1 MDRVHGDFRRG
12 KAVISHDASQRV
24 ERVCCPLVKLGAP
37 HIRRVR
43 VKDIFVACLL
53 GIRFV
58 KEGCGGWNRSDDK
71 PSFCRVTVDALNK
84 DWRTNGQTV
93 VCRGGDKNTRAAL
106 VNFDAQNIQCFVVV
120 PGEECR
126 DIVDK
131 LQILPSCCLQ
141 TILKIGVDEIH
152 GVADAKFANRVYQ
165 TLYCRIV
172 TLDESPDHCVHHI
185 LLRRFYLSLHNTNMS
200 LQLRGQIKQTYK
212 MGRFESGDE
221 TTPSIAFDASRNTGI
236 FQANG
241 VCVSHEGTRV
251 MQIGD
256 TVTVDTVLVG
266 NGAGLSDIQA
276 SNVVGLTE
284 ALDTIEASTVST
296 NVVYGNAGDL
306 VVGANLVPESNVT
319 YNLGSETYRFKDL
332 YLSGNTIS
340 LGTAVLKEQ
349 DGKLL
354 CPTGFVGDGSS
365 LTGVFVPISL
375 SNVQIT
381 DSEWT
386 VLDDTA
392 ISPDGGQFILN
403 GSGFAPATLVKIA
416 GTNASSTSYV
426 SSTQLR
432 VQVGARTPGT
442 YDISV
447 IRGDTQTATLPSSLN
462 VSDVVT
468 WITPSNLGN
477 VEYAKG
483 FDLTLQASSD
493 SNVTYANTSP
503 LPPQTTLLPNGQ
515 LSGNITSVVAST
527 LYSFDILAIDEEL
540 QDSIGTFLLRLIVLM
555 INATQTTDSGWTA
568 LTQTAVDSNVS
579 AVYWTISGDGFTE
592 LTSILVDDTAPTS
605 FSIVNDSL
613 LRVQGPAKSAGTYN
627 VTLTTPTAT
636 EVFANAVVYS
646 DVPVWS
652 TPNTIS
658 VAASSAYSLSL
669 QATSDS
675 IVMYSNV
682 TPIPPGTVLD
692 TSTGTLSGP
701 GIAESTLYSF
711 DIKATDEELQYT
723 TRTFEVAL
731 LAGALNTVVSVD
743 AMNEGAVAL
752 TDSGELYAWGPGF
765 EVDLFYPLPTL
776 SSSGS
781 MVGSLAG
788 KNVSSTACG
797 QSYTMVIATDGTL
810 HGFGLNQYGQ
820 LTGSNRVYRTPI
832 LINGGSLSGKN
843 VSSVACGDNYTMVIA
858 TDGSLHGLGRNSQ
871 GQLGDGTTTI
881 RLSPVLING
890 GSLSGKNVSSVACGY
905 YHTMVI
911 ATDGSLH
918 GFGYNVYG
926 QLGDGTQYT
935 TRLSPVLINGG
946 SLSGKSVSSVACGES
961 HTMVIATDGSLHGL
975 GLNSQGQL
983 GDGTT
988 TNRLSPVLINGGSLS
1003 GKSVSSVACG
1013 RLHTMVTATDGSLHG
1028 VGYNGFANLGDGT
1041 YQSKLS
1047 PVLIN
1052 GGSLSG
1058 KNVSSVTCGEYHN
1071 VVIAT
1076 DGSLHGFGY
1085 NNYGQLGDGTTTPRT
1100 SPVLINGGSLSGK
1113 NVSSV
1118 ACRAYHTM
1126 VTATDGSLHGFGS
1139 ASSFQ
1144 LGVQTQTIIFTNR
1157 GSLSG
1162 KNVSSVVC
1170 GANYTMVTATDGT
1183 LHGFGYNGQGQLGD
1197 GTTTTRTSPDLI
1209 NGGSLSGK
1217 NVSSVA
1223 CGYYHTMVIA
1233 TDGSLHGFGY
1243 NNYGQL
1249 GDGTQ
1254 YTTRLSPVLI
1264 NGGSLS
1270 GKSVS
1275 SVACGES
1282 HTMVIA
1288 TDGSLHGLGLNS
1300 QGQLGDGTTTN
1311 RLSPVLING
1320 GSLSGKSVSSVAC
1333 GQQHTMVTATD
1344 GSLHGVGYNGFAN
1357 LGDGTYQSKLSPVL
1371 INGGSLSGK
1380 NVSSVTCG
1388 EYHNVV
1394 IATDGSLHGFGY
1406 NNYGQLGDGTTTPRT
1421 SPVLI
1426 NGGSLSGKNVSSVA
1440 CRAYHTMVTAT
1451 DGSLH
1456 GFGSASSFQ
1465 LGVQTQTIIFTNR
1478 GSLSGKNVSSVACA
1492 YYHTMVIATDG

>member
-765 EVDLFYPLPTL
+765 EVDPFYPLPTL

-858 TDGSLHGLGRNSQ
+858 TDGSLHGLGLNSQ
-871 GQLGDGTTTI
+871 GQLGDGTTTN

-918 GFGYNVYG
+918 GFGYNVYGQLGDGAQYTTRLSPVLINGGSLSGKSVSSVACGESHTMVIATDGSLHGVGYNGFANLGDGTYQSKLSPVLINGGSLSGKNVSSVTCGEYHNVVIATDGSLHGFGYNNYGQLGDGTTTPRTSPVLINGGSLSGKSVSSVACRAYHTMVTATDGSLHGFGSASSFQLGVQTQTIIFTNRGSFSGKNVSSVVCGANYTMVTATDGTLHGFGYNGQGQLGDGTTTTSTPPDLINGGSLSGKNVSSVACGYYHTMVIATDGSLHGFGYNNYG

-975 GLNSQGQL
+975 GLNTQGQL

-1118 ACRAYHTM
+1118 ACRAY
-1126 VTATDGSLHGFGS
+1126 
-1139 ASSFQ
+1139 
-1144 LGVQTQTIIFTNR
+1144 
-1157 GSLSG
+1157 
-1162 KNVSSVVC
+1162 
-1170 GANYTMVTATDGT
+1170 
-1183 LHGFGYNGQGQLGD
+1183 
-1197 GTTTTRTSPDLI
+1197 
-1209 NGGSLSGK
+1209 
-1217 NVSSVA
+1217 
-1223 CGYYHTMVIA
+1223 
-1233 TDGSLHGFGY
+1233 
-1243 NNYGQL
+1243 
-1249 GDGTQ
+1249 
-1254 YTTRLSPVLI
+1254 
-1264 NGGSLS
+1264 
-1270 GKSVS
+1270 
-1275 SVACGES
+1275 
-1282 HTMVIA
+1282 
-1288 TDGSLHGLGLNS
+1288 
-1300 QGQLGDGTTTN
+1300 
-1311 RLSPVLING
+1311 
-1320 GSLSGKSVSSVAC
+1320 
-1333 GQQHTMVTATD
+1333 
-1344 GSLHGVGYNGFAN
+1344 
-1357 LGDGTYQSKLSPVL
+1357 
-1371 INGGSLSGK
+1371 
-1380 NVSSVTCG
+1380 
-1388 EYHNVV
+1388 
-1394 IATDGSLHGFGY
+1394 
-1406 NNYGQLGDGTTTPRT
+1406 
-1421 SPVLI
+1421 
-1426 NGGSLSGKNVSSVA
+1426 
-1440 CRAYHTMVTAT
+1440 
-1451 DGSLH
+1451 
-1456 GFGSASSFQ
+1456 
-1465 LGVQTQTIIFTNR
+1465 
-1478 GSLSGKNVSSVACA
+1478 
-1492 YYHTMVIATDG
+1492 

>member
-579 AVYWTISGDGFTE
+579 AVYWPISGDGFTE

-765 EVDLFYPLPTL
+765 EVDPFYPLPTL

-858 TDGSLHGLGRNSQ
+858 TDGSLHGLGLNSQ
-871 GQLGDGTTTI
+871 GQLGDGTTTN

-926 QLGDGTQYT
+926 QLGDGAQYT
-935 TRLSPVLINGG
+935 T
-946 SLSGKSVSSVACGES
+946 
-961 HTMVIATDGSLHGL
+961 
-975 GLNSQGQL
+975 
-983 GDGTT
+983 
-988 TNRLSPVLINGGSLS
+988 RLSPVLINGGSLS

-1058 KNVSSVTCGEYHN
+1058 KNVSSVTCGYYHN
-1071 VVIAT
+1071 VVTAT

-1085 NNYGQLGDGTTTPRT
+1085 NGGGDLGDGTTTDRT
-1100 SPVLINGGSLSGK
+1100 SPVLING
-1113 NVSSV
+1113 
-1118 ACRAYHTM
+1118 
-1126 VTATDGSLHGFGS
+1126 
-1139 ASSFQ
+1139 
-1144 LGVQTQTIIFTNR
+1144 
-1157 GSLSG
+1157 
-1162 KNVSSVVC
+1162 
-1170 GANYTMVTATDGT
+1170 
-1183 LHGFGYNGQGQLGD
+1183 
-1197 GTTTTRTSPDLI
+1197 
-1209 NGGSLSGK
+1209 
-1217 NVSSVA
+1217 
-1223 CGYYHTMVIA
+1223 
-1233 TDGSLHGFGY
+1233 
-1243 NNYGQL
+1243 
-1249 GDGTQ
+1249 
-1254 YTTRLSPVLI
+1254 
-1264 NGGSLS
+1264 GGSLS

-1275 SVACGES
+1275 SVACGEYES
-1282 HTMVIA
+1282 YAIA
-1288 TDGSLHGLGLNS
+1288 TDGTLHRLRASTYLVGGVTLSGKTITNVKRAGFTSYTWLRTSDNEGYAFGS
-1300 QGQLGDGTTTN
+1300 NQLDKIGIIYNGYIN
-1311 RLSPVLING
+1311 ESSPVLLDIP
-1320 GSLSGKSVSSVAC
+1320 L
-1333 GQQHTMVTATD
+1333 
-1344 GSLHGVGYNGFAN
+1344 N
-1357 LGDGTYQSKLSPVL
+1357 LV
-1371 INGGSLSGK
+1371 
-1380 NVSSVTCG
+1380 
-1388 EYHNVV
+1388 
-1394 IATDGSLHGFGY
+1394 
-1406 NNYGQLGDGTTTPRT
+1406 
-1421 SPVLI
+1421 
-1426 NGGSLSGKNVSSVA
+1426 
-1440 CRAYHTMVTAT
+1440 
-1451 DGSLH
+1451 
-1456 GFGSASSFQ
+1456 
-1465 LGVQTQTIIFTNR
+1465 
-1478 GSLSGKNVSSVACA
+1478 
-1492 YYHTMVIATDG
+1492 

>member
-306 VVGANLVPESNVT
+306 VVGANRVPESNVT

-613 LRVQGPAKSAGTYN
+613 LRVQGPSKPRGTYD

-652 TPNTIS
+652 TPSTIS
-658 VAASSAYSLSL
+658 VAASSAYSLSF
-669 QATSDS
+669 QGTSDS
-675 IVMYSNV
+675 IVTYVNE
-682 TPIPPGTVLD
+682 TPIPPDTVLD
-692 TSTGTLSGP
+692 TSTGALTGP
-701 GIAESTLYSF
+701 GITESVLYSI
-711 DIKATDEELQYT
+711 DMKAIDEELQYKT
-723 TRTFEVAL
+723 QTFQVAL
-731 LAGALNTVVSVD
+731 LAGALNTVVSVHSMTNGV
-743 AMNEGAVAL
+743 AAL
-752 TDSGELYAWGPGF
+752 TDSGALYAWGPGF
-765 EVDLFYPLPTL
+765 ELDPSYPLPTL

-781 MVGSLAG
+781 MAGSLAG
-788 KNVSSTACG
+788 KSVLSVAC
-797 QSYTMVIATDGTL
+797 QTHTMVIATDGTL
-810 HGFGLNQYGQ
+810 HGFGLNQYGK

-832 LINGGSLSGKN
+832 LINSGSLSGKS
-843 VSSVACGDNYTMVIA
+843 VSSVACGTV
-858 TDGSLHGLGRNSQ
+858 
-871 GQLGDGTTTI
+871 
-881 RLSPVLING
+881 
-890 GSLSGKNVSSVACGY
+890 
-905 YHTMVI
+905 HTMVI
-911 ATDGSLH
+911 ATDGTLH
-918 GFGYNVYG
+918 GFGTNGNG
-926 QLGDGTQYT
+926 QLGDGTYT
-935 TRLSPVLINGG
+935 SRPSPVLINGG
-946 SLSGKSVSSVACGES
+946 SLSGKSVSSVACGPS
-961 HTMVIATDGSLHGL
+961 HTMVIATDGTLHGF
-975 GLNSQGQL
+975 GYNHFGQL

-988 TNRLSPVLINGGSLS
+988 TNRPSPVLINGGSLS
-1003 GKSVSSVACG
+1003 GKSVSSVAG
-1013 RLHTMVTATDGSLHG
+1013 GQNHTM
-1028 VGYNGFANLGDGT
+1028 
-1041 YQSKLS
+1041 
-1047 PVLIN
+1047 
-1052 GGSLSG
+1052 
-1058 KNVSSVTCGEYHN
+1058 
-1071 VVIAT
+1071 VIAT
-1076 DGSLHGFGY
+1076 DGTLHGFG
-1085 NNYGQLGDGTTTPRT
+1085 L
-1100 SPVLINGGSLSGK
+1100 
-1113 NVSSV
+1113 
-1118 ACRAYHTM
+1118 
-1126 VTATDGSLHGFGS
+1126 

-1243 NNYGQL
+1243 NGYG
-1249 GDGTQ
+1249 
-1254 YTTRLSPVLI
+1254 
-1264 NGGSLS
+1264 N
-1270 GKSVS
+1270 
-1275 SVACGES
+1275 
-1282 HTMVIA
+1282 
-1288 TDGSLHGLGLNS
+1288 
-1300 QGQLGDGTTTN
+1300 LGDGTTTN

-1320 GSLSGKSVSSVAC
+1320 GSLSGK
-1333 GQQHTMVTATD
+1333 
-1344 GSLHGVGYNGFAN
+1344 
-1357 LGDGTYQSKLSPVL
+1357 
-1371 INGGSLSGK
+1371 

-1388 EYHNVV
+1388 YYHNVV
-1394 IATDGSLHGFGY
+1394 TATDGSLHGFGY
-1406 NNYGQLGDGTTTPRT
+1406 NGGGDLGDGTTTDRT

-1426 NGGSLSGKNVSSVA
+1426 NGGGSLSGKSVSSVA
-1440 CRAYHTMVTAT
+1440 CGEYESYA
-1451 DGSLH
+1451 
-1456 GFGSASSFQ
+1456 
-1465 LGVQTQTIIFTNR
+1465 
-1478 GSLSGKNVSSVACA
+1478 
-1492 YYHTMVIATDG
+1492 IATDGTLHRLRASTYLVGGVTLSGKTITNVKRAGFTSYTWLRTSDNEGYAFGSNQLDKIGIIYNGYINESSPVLLDIPLNLV

>member
-493 SNVTYANTSP
+493 SNVTYASTSP

-555 INATQTTDSGWTA
+555 INATQTTDASWNA

-765 EVDLFYPLPTL
+765 EVDPFYPLPTL

-843 VSSVACGDNYTMVIA
+843 VSSVACGDNY
-858 TDGSLHGLGRNSQ
+858 
-871 GQLGDGTTTI
+871 
-881 RLSPVLING
+881 
-890 GSLSGKNVSSVACGY
+890 
-905 YHTMVI
+905 
-911 ATDGSLH
+911 
-918 GFGYNVYG
+918 
-926 QLGDGTQYT
+926 
-935 TRLSPVLINGG
+935 
-946 SLSGKSVSSVACGES
+946 
-961 HTMVIATDGSLHGL
+961 TMVIATDGSLHGL

-1118 ACRAYHTM
+1118 ACRAFHTM

-1243 NNYGQL
+1243 NGYGNL

-1288 TDGSLHGLGLNS
+1288 TDGSLHGLGY
-1300 QGQLGDGTTTN
+1300 
-1311 RLSPVLING
+1311 
-1320 GSLSGKSVSSVAC
+1320 K
-1333 GQQHTMVTATD
+1333 
-1344 GSLHGVGYNGFAN
+1344 
-1357 LGDGTYQSKLSPVL
+1357 
-1371 INGGSLSGK
+1371 
-1380 NVSSVTCG
+1380 
-1388 EYHNVV
+1388 
-1394 IATDGSLHGFGY
+1394 
-1406 NNYGQLGDGTTTPRT
+1406 
-1421 SPVLI
+1421 
-1426 NGGSLSGKNVSSVA
+1426 
-1440 CRAYHTMVTAT
+1440 
-1451 DGSLH
+1451 
-1456 GFGSASSFQ
+1456 
-1465 LGVQTQTIIFTNR
+1465 
-1478 GSLSGKNVSSVACA
+1478 
-1492 YYHTMVIATDG
+1492 

>member
-319 YNLGSETYRFKDL
+319 YNLGSETYRFKDI

-515 LSGNITSVVAST
+515 LSGNITSVTSST
-527 LYSFDILAIDEEL
+527 LYSFDTKATDEEL
-540 QDSIGTFLLRLIVLM
+540 QDSIRTFVLRLIVLM

-652 TPNTIS
+652 TPSTIS
-658 VAASSAYSLSL
+658 VAASSAYSLSF
-669 QATSDS
+669 QGTSDS
-675 IVMYSNV
+675 IVTYVNE
-682 TPIPPGTVLD
+682 TPIPPDTVLD
-692 TSTGTLSGP
+692 TSTGALTGP
-701 GIAESTLYSF
+701 GITESVLYSI
-711 DIKATDEELQYT
+711 DMKAIDEELQYKT
-723 TRTFEVAL
+723 QTFQVAL
-731 LAGALNTVVSVD
+731 LAGALNTVVSVHSMSKGV
-743 AMNEGAVAL
+743 AAL
-752 TDSGELYAWGPGF
+752 TDSGALYAWGPGF
-765 EVDLFYPLPTL
+765 ELDPSYPLPTL

-781 MVGSLAG
+781 MAGSLAG
-788 KNVSSTACG
+788 KSVSSVSSG
-797 QSYTMVIATDGTL
+797 NQHTMVIATDGTL
-810 HGFGLNQYGQ
+810 HGFGLNNYGQ

-843 VSSVACGDNYTMVIA
+843 VSSVAWGAYNTMVIA
-858 TDGSLHGLGRNSQ
+858 TDGTLHGFGYNGS
-871 GQLGDGTTTI
+871 GQLGDGT
-881 RLSPVLING
+881 
-890 GSLSGKNVSSVACGY
+890 
-905 YHTMVI
+905 
-911 ATDGSLH
+911 
-918 GFGYNVYG
+918 
-926 QLGDGTQYT
+926 YT
-935 TRLSPVLINGG
+935 TRPSPVLINGG
-946 SLSGKSVSSVACGES
+946 SLSGKSVSSVAGGQN
-961 HTMVIATDGSLHGL
+961 HTMVI
-975 GLNSQGQL
+975 
-983 GDGTT
+983 
-988 TNRLSPVLINGGSLS
+988 
-1003 GKSVSSVACG
+1003 
-1013 RLHTMVTATDGSLHG
+1013 
-1028 VGYNGFANLGDGT
+1028 
-1041 YQSKLS
+1041 
-1047 PVLIN
+1047 
-1052 GGSLSG
+1052 
-1058 KNVSSVTCGEYHN
+1058 
-1071 VVIAT
+1071 
-1076 DGSLHGFGY
+1076 
-1085 NNYGQLGDGTTTPRT
+1085 
-1100 SPVLINGGSLSGK
+1100 
-1113 NVSSV
+1113 
-1118 ACRAYHTM
+1118 
-1126 VTATDGSLHGFGS
+1126 
-1139 ASSFQ
+1139 
-1144 LGVQTQTIIFTNR
+1144 
-1157 GSLSG
+1157 
-1162 KNVSSVVC
+1162 
-1170 GANYTMVTATDGT
+1170 ATDGT
-1183 LHGFGYNGQGQLGD
+1183 LHGFGINAYGGLGD
-1197 GTTTTRTSPDLI
+1197 GT
-1209 NGGSLSGK
+1209 N
-1217 NVSSVA
+1217 
-1223 CGYYHTMVIA
+1223 
-1233 TDGSLHGFGY
+1233 
-1243 NNYGQL
+1243 
-1249 GDGTQ
+1249 
-1254 YTTRLSPVLI
+1254 
-1264 NGGSLS
+1264 
-1270 GKSVS
+1270 
-1275 SVACGES
+1275 
-1282 HTMVIA
+1282 
-1288 TDGSLHGLGLNS
+1288 
-1300 QGQLGDGTTTN
+1300 TN
-1311 RLSPVLING
+1311 RPSPVLING

-1333 GQQHTMVTATD
+1333 GQT
-1344 GSLHGVGYNGFAN
+1344 
-1357 LGDGTYQSKLSPVL
+1357 
-1371 INGGSLSGK
+1371 
-1380 NVSSVTCG
+1380 
-1388 EYHNVV
+1388 
-1394 IATDGSLHGFGY
+1394 
-1406 NNYGQLGDGTTTPRT
+1406 
-1421 SPVLI
+1421 
-1426 NGGSLSGKNVSSVA
+1426 
-1440 CRAYHTMVTAT
+1440 
-1451 DGSLH
+1451 
-1456 GFGSASSFQ
+1456 
-1465 LGVQTQTIIFTNR
+1465 
-1478 GSLSGKNVSSVACA
+1478 
-1492 YYHTMVIATDG
+1492 HTMVIATDGTLHGFGYNYFGQIGDGSQYIQSRPSPVLSNAGSLSGKSVSSVACGAFHTMVIATDGTLHGFGFNLS